1 MQFGL
6 IISLCLHAALLGWAV
21 LNIQSLAPL
30 PVSEPEPVA
39 VDLIA
44 PGDVTK
50 LRLGVRTAKQMRA
63 QPKENPKS
71 DVAKKEAPKPAPV
84 ASAPPPPA
92 PEPAKEEPQP
102 EPPKPEPPPP
112 PEPAKAEPP
121 KPEPPKP
128 EPPKP
133 EPVKSEPPKDP
144 VEKLAALPPEP
155 AAPPPVP
162 ALEEQKKLE
171 EMLKEQARQAEEQKA
186 LEEEK
191 RKVEEEKKK
200 LEEEKKKLEEETK
213 KAEEKRR
220 QEEEERKLAE
230 LKKKQEEDKK
240 KQEEEKRRK
249 EAELK
254 KKKEE
259 EKRRKE
265 AEAKKKFDAEKI
277 SALLNKM
284 PDKGAPRPSVPLDEQ
299 AKTLPKGPVLGAP
312 EGRDQQ
318 LSASELA
325 ILAQIIRSCV
335 QSKWNVLGG
344 GESAQN
350 TSVKLR
356 LRFNPDGRL
365 ASEPQTMNPQNTP
378 YFLAVRDSAVRA
390 VQACEP
396 YSLPPAK
403 YEFWKDIVLNFDP
416 RDMF

>member
-1 MQFGL
+1 VHFGL
-6 IISLCLHAALLGWAV
+6 IISLGLHTALLGWAV
-21 LNIQSLAPL
+21 LNIQMLAPL
-30 PVSEPEPVA
+30 RVAEPEPIA
-39 VDLIA
+39 VDFVA
-44 PGDVTK
+44 PGEITK
-50 LRLGVRTAKQMRA
+50 LRQGSRTAKQLQA
-63 QPKENPKS
+63 QPKESPRP
-71 DVAKKEAPKPAPV
+71 DVAKKEAAKPTPV
-84 ASAPPPPA
+84 AAAPPPPA
-92 PEPAKEEPQP
+92 PEPAAAKEE
-102 EPPKPEPPPP
+102 
-112 PEPAKAEPP
+112 P

-128 EPPKP
+128 EPPKAELPPKP
-133 EPVKSEPPKDP
+133 EPPPKSEPPKDP
-144 VEKLAALPPEP
+144 GADKLAALPPEAAAVPP
-155 AAPPPVP
+155 AP
-162 ALEEQKKLE
+162 AIEEQQKLE
-171 EMLKEQARQAEEQKA
+171 EMLKEQQRQADEHNRLEQEKRKLEEEKQK

-191 RKVEEEKKK
+191 RK
-200 LEEEKKKLEEETK
+200 LEEDTR
-213 KAEEKRR
+213 KAEEKKR
-220 QEEEERKLAE
+220 QEDEERKQAE
-230 LKKKQEEDKK
+230 IKR

-254 KKKEE
+254 KKREE

-299 AKTLPKGPVLGAP
+299 AKTLNKGPVLGAP

-325 ILAQIIRSCV
+325 ILAQIIKSCV

-350 TSVKLR
+350 TQVKVR
-356 LRFNPDGRL
+356 LRFNPDGTL
-365 ASEPQTMNPQNTP
+365 AGEPQIMNPQNTP

>member
-1 MQFGL
+1 VQFGL

-21 LNIQSLAPL
+21 LNIQTLAPL
-30 PVSEPEPVA
+30 SVAEPEPVA
-39 VDLIA
+39 IDLVT
-44 PGDVTK
+44 PGEVTK
-50 LRLGVRTAKQMRA
+50 LRLGSRTAKQLQA
-63 QPKENPKS
+63 QPKESPRP
-71 DVAKKEAPKPAPV
+71 DVAKKEAPKPSPV
-84 ASAPPPPA
+84 ATAPPPPA
-92 PEPAKEEPQP
+92 PEPPAPAKEDPKPEPP
-102 EPPKPEPPPP
+102 KAEPPPKVEPPKPEP
-112 PEPAKAEPP
+112 AKEPP
-121 KPEPPKP
+121 A
-128 EPPKP
+128 
-133 EPVKSEPPKDP
+133 
-144 VEKLAALPPEP
+144 EKLAALPPEP
-155 AAPPPVP
+155 AAVPPAP
-162 ALEEQKKLE
+162 ALEEQKRLDE
-171 EMLKEQARQAEEQKA
+171 LLKEQQRQAEEQEKK
-186 LEEEK
+186 LEEE
-191 RKVEEEKKK
+191 RRQVEEEKKK
-200 LEEEKKKLEEETK
+200 LEEEKKRLEEETK

-220 QEEEERKLAE
+220 EEEERRQAE
-230 LKKKQEEDKK
+230 LLK

-254 KKKEE
+254 KKREE

-265 AEAKKKFDAEKI
+265 AEAKKKFDAEQI

-299 AKTLPKGPVLGAP
+299 AKTLNKGPVLGAP

-325 ILAQIIRSCV
+325 ILAQIIKSCV

-350 TSVKLR
+350 TQVKLR

-365 ASEPQTMNPQNTP
+365 ASEPQIMNPQNTP
-378 YFLAVRDSAVRA
+378 YFLAVRDSALRA

>member
-1 MQFGL
+1 VHFGL
-6 IISLCLHAALLGWAV
+6 IISLCLHAAVLGWAV
-21 LNIQSLAPL
+21 LNIQTLAPL
-30 PVSEPEPVA
+30 TLAEPEPIA
-39 VDLIA
+39 VDLVA
-44 PGDVTK
+44 PGEVTK
-50 LRLGVRTAKQMRA
+50 LRLGSRTAKQLQA
-63 QPKENPKS
+63 QPKESPRP
-71 DVAKKEAPKPAPV
+71 DVAKKEAPKPTPV

-92 PEPAKEEPQP
+92 PEPAAPVKEE
-102 EPPKPEPPPP
+102 
-112 PEPAKAEPP
+112 P
-121 KPEPPKP
+121 KPEPPKDEP
-128 EPPKP
+128 PAKVEPPKA
-133 EPVKSEPPKDP
+133 EPAKDP
-144 VEKLAALPPEP
+144 PAEKLAAVPPEP
-155 AAPPPVP
+155 APPIP
-162 ALEEQKKLE
+162 ALEEQTKLD
-171 EMLKEQARQAEEQKA
+171 EMLKEQQRQAEEQQKK
-186 LEEEK
+186 LEEE
-191 RKVEEEKKK
+191 RRQVEEEKKK
-200 LEEEKKKLEEETK
+200 LEEEKKRLEEETR

-220 QEEEERKLAE
+220 QEEEERRQAE
-230 LKKKQEEDKK
+230 LKK
-240 KQEEEKRRK
+240 KQEEEKRRR

-254 KKKEE
+254 KKREE

-277 SALLNKM
+277 SALLNKI

-299 AKTLPKGPVLGAP
+299 AKTLNKGPVLGAP

-325 ILAQIIRSCV
+325 ILAQIIKSCV

-350 TSVKLR
+350 TQVKLR

-365 ASEPQTMNPQNTP
+365 AGEPQVMNPQNTP
-378 YFLAVRDSAVRA
+378 YFLAVRDSALRA

>member
-1 MQFGL
+1 VQFGL

-21 LNIQSLAPL
+21 LNIQTLAPL
-30 PVSEPEPVA
+30 HVAEPEPVA

-44 PGDVTK
+44 PGEVTK
-50 LRLGVRTAKQMRA
+50 LRLGLRTAKQLKA
-63 QPKENPKS
+63 QPKESPKP
-71 DVAKKEAPKPAPV
+71 DVAKKEAPKPTPV
-84 ASAPPPPA
+84 ATA
-92 PEPAKEEPQP
+92 
-102 EPPKPEPPPP
+102 PPP
-112 PEPAKAEPP
+112 PEPPAAAKEEPKPEPAKTEPPPKLEPEPKPDPPAAEPP

-128 EPPKP
+128 EPPK
-133 EPVKSEPPKDP
+133 EQSEK
-144 VEKLAALPPEP
+144 VAALPPEP
-155 AAPPPVP
+155 APAPPVP

-171 EMLKEQARQAEEQKA
+171 EMLKEQQRQAEELKK
-186 LEEEK
+186 LEEE
-191 RKVEEEKKK
+191 RRQVEDEKKK
-200 LEEEKKKLEEETK
+200 LEEEKRRLEEDTK

-220 QEEEERKLAE
+220 QEEEERKQVE
-230 LKKKQEEDKK
+230 LKR

-254 KKKEE
+254 KKREE

-265 AEAKKKFDAEKI
+265 AEAKKRFDAEKI

-284 PDKGAPRPSVPLDEQ
+284 PDKGAPRPSVPLEEQ
-299 AKTLPKGPVLGAP
+299 AKALNKGPVLGAP

-325 ILAQIIRSCV
+325 ILAQIIKSCV

-350 TSVKLR
+350 TQVKLR
-356 LRFNPDGRL
+356 LRFNPDGTL
-365 ASEPQTMNPQNTP
+365 ASEPQVMNPQNTP
-378 YFLAVRDSAVRA
+378 YFLAVRDSALRA

>member
-1 MQFGL
+1 MHFGL
-6 IISLCLHAALLGWAV
+6 IISLGLHTALLGWAV
-21 LNIQSLAPL
+21 LNIQMLAPL
-30 PVSEPEPVA
+30 RVAEPEPIA
-39 VDLIA
+39 VDLVT
-44 PGDVTK
+44 PGEITK
-50 LRLGVRTAKQMRA
+50 LRLGLRTAKQLQA
-63 QPKENPKS
+63 QPKESPRP
-71 DVAKKEAPKPAPV
+71 DVAKKEAAKPTPV
-84 ASAPPPPA
+84 AAAPPPPA
-92 PEPAKEEPQP
+92 PEPAATKEE
-102 EPPKPEPPPP
+102 
-112 PEPAKAEPP
+112 P

-133 EPVKSEPPKDP
+133 EPPKAELPPKPEPPPKSEPPKDP
-144 VEKLAALPPEP
+144 GADKLAALPPE
-155 AAPPPVP
+155 AAAVPPVP
-162 ALEEQKKLE
+162 AIDEQQKLE
-171 EMLKEQARQAEEQKA
+171 EMLKEQQRQADEHNK

-191 RKVEEEKKK
+191 RKIEEEKRK
-200 LEEEKKKLEEETK
+200 LEEEKRKLEEDTR
-213 KAEEKRR
+213 KAEEKKQ
-220 QEEEERKLAE
+220 QEDEERKQAE
-230 LKKKQEEDKK
+230 LKR

-254 KKKEE
+254 KKREE

-299 AKTLPKGPVLGAP
+299 AKSLNKGPVLGAP

-325 ILAQIIRSCV
+325 ILAQIIKSCV

-350 TSVKLR
+350 TQVKVR
-356 LRFNPDGRL
+356 LRFNPDGTL
-365 ASEPQTMNPQNTP
+365 AGEPQIMNPQNTP

-403 YEFWKDIVLNFDP
+403 YDFWKDIVLNFDP

>member
-1 MQFGL
+1 VHFGL
-6 IISLCLHAALLGWAV
+6 IISLCLHAAVLGWAV
-21 LNIQSLAPL
+21 LNIQALAPL
-30 PVSEPEPVA
+30 HVAEPEPIA
-39 VDLIA
+39 IDLVT
-44 PGDVTK
+44 PGEVTK
-50 LRLGVRTAKQMRA
+50 LRLGSRTAKQLQA
-63 QPKENPKS
+63 QAKESPRP
-71 DVAKKEAPKPAPV
+71 DVAKKEAPKPTPV
-84 ASAPPPPA
+84 AAAPPPPA
-92 PEPAKEEPQP
+92 PEPAAPAKEE
-102 EPPKPEPPPP
+102 
-112 PEPAKAEPP
+112 P

-133 EPVKSEPPKDP
+133 EPPPKAEAPKAEPPKPEPPKDALA
-144 VEKLAALPPEP
+144 EKLAAVPPEP
-155 AAPPPVP
+155 ATVPPLP
-162 ALEEQKKLE
+162 ALEEQKKLD
-171 EMLKEQARQAEEQKA
+171 EMLKEQQRQAEEQKK

-191 RKVEEEKKK
+191 RQVEEEKKK

-213 KAEEKRR
+213 KAEDKRR
-220 QEEEERKLAE
+220 QEEEERKQAE
-230 LKKKQEEDKK
+230 LKKKQED
-240 KQEEEKRRK
+240 EKRRK
-249 EAELK
+249 DAELK
-254 KKKEE
+254 KKREE

-299 AKTLPKGPVLGAP
+299 AKSLNKGPVLGAP

-325 ILAQIIRSCV
+325 ILAQIIKSCV

-350 TSVKLR
+350 TQVKLR

-365 ASEPQTMNPQNTP
+365 AAEPQIMNPQNTP
-378 YFLAVRDSAVRA
+378 YFLAVRDSALRA

-403 YEFWKDIVLNFDP
+403 YDFWKDIVLNFDP

>member
-1 MQFGL
+1 VHFGL
-6 IISLCLHAALLGWAV
+6 IISLCLHAAVLGWAV
-21 LNIQSLAPL
+21 LNIQTLAPL
-30 PVSEPEPVA
+30 HVAEPEPVA
-39 VDLIA
+39 IDFVT
-44 PGDVTK
+44 PGEVTK
-50 LRLGVRTAKQMRA
+50 LRLGSRTAKQLQA
-63 QPKENPKS
+63 QPKENPRP
-71 DVAKKEAPKPAPV
+71 DVAKKEAPKPTPV
-84 ASAPPPPA
+84 AAAPPPPA
-92 PEPAKEEPQP
+92 PEPVAPAKEE
-102 EPPKPEPPPP
+102 PKPEPPMPEPP
-112 PEPAKAEPP
+112 PKAEPP
-121 KPEPPKP
+121 KAEPQKAEPPKA
-128 EPPKP
+128 
-133 EPVKSEPPKDP
+133 EPPKDALA
-144 VEKLAALPPEP
+144 EKLAAVPPEP
-155 AAPPPVP
+155 APVPPLP

-171 EMLKEQARQAEEQKA
+171 EMLKEQQRQAEEHKK

-191 RKVEEEKKK
+191 RQVEEEKRK

-213 KAEEKRR
+213 KAEDKRR
-220 QEEEERKLAE
+220 QEEDERKQAE
-230 LKKKQEEDKK
+230 LIKKQED
-240 KQEEEKRRK
+240 EKRRK

-254 KKKEE
+254 KKREE

-299 AKTLPKGPVLGAP
+299 AKTLNKGPVLGAP

-325 ILAQIIRSCV
+325 ILAQIIKSCV

-350 TSVKLR
+350 TQVKLR

-365 ASEPQTMNPQNTP
+365 AGEPQIMNPQNTP
-378 YFLAVRDSAVRA
+378 YFLAVRDSALRA

-396 YSLPPAK
+396 FSLPPAK
-403 YEFWKDIVLNFDP
+403 YDFWKDIVLNFDP

>member
-1 MQFGL
+1 VHFGL
-6 IISLCLHAALLGWAV
+6 VISLCLHAAVLGWAV
-21 LNIQSLAPL
+21 LNIQTLAPL
-30 PVSEPEPVA
+30 AVAEPEPVA
-39 VDLIA
+39 VDLVA
-44 PGDVTK
+44 PAEVTK
-50 LRLGVRTAKQMRA
+50 LRLGSRTAKQLQA
-63 QPKENPKS
+63 QPKESPRP

-84 ASAPPPPA
+84 ATAPPPPA
-92 PEPAKEEPQP
+92 PEPAA
-102 EPPKPEPPPP
+102 
-112 PEPAKAEPP
+112 PAKEDP
-121 KPEPPKP
+121 KPEPPKAEP
-128 EPPKP
+128 PPKLEPPKA
-133 EPVKSEPPKDP
+133 EGAQDP
-144 VEKLAALPPEP
+144 LAEKLAALPPEP
-155 AAPPPVP
+155 APAPPVP
-162 ALEEQKKLE
+162 ALEEQKKLDD
-171 EMLKEQARQAEEQKA
+171 MLREQQREAEEQQKK
-186 LEEEK
+186 LEEE
-191 RKVEEEKKK
+191 RRQVEEEKKK
-200 LEEEKKKLEEETK
+200 LEEEKKRLEEETR

-220 QEEEERKLAE
+220 QEEERRQAE
-230 LKKKQEEDKK
+230 LKK
-240 KQEEEKRRK
+240 KQEEEKRRR
-249 EAELK
+249 EAEAK
-254 KKKEE
+254 KKREE

-299 AKTLPKGPVLGAP
+299 AKALNKGPVLGAP

-325 ILAQIIRSCV
+325 ILAQIIKSCV

-350 TSVKLR
+350 TQVKLR

-365 ASEPQTMNPQNTP
+365 ASEPQVMNPQNTP
-378 YFLAVRDSAVRA
+378 YFLAVRDSALRA

>member
-1 MQFGL
+1 VQFGL

-21 LNIQSLAPL
+21 LNIQMQAPL
-30 PVSEPEPVA
+30 AVSEPEPVA
-39 VDLIA
+39 VDLVT
-44 PGDVTK
+44 PGEVTK
-50 LRLGVRTAKQMRA
+50 LRLGLRTAKQLQA
-63 QPKENPKS
+63 QPKENPKP
-71 DVAKKEAPKPAPV
+71 DVAKKEAPKPTPV
-84 ASAPPPPA
+84 ASAPPPP
-92 PEPAKEEPQP
+92 EPPAAAKEEP
-102 EPPKPEPPPP
+102 
-112 PEPAKAEPP
+112 PAKAEPPP

-128 EPPKP
+128 EPPKLELP
-133 EPVKSEPPKDP
+133 KPEPPKAEAP
-144 VEKLAALPPEP
+144 PPEPPKEQPSEKVAALPAE
-155 AAPPPVP
+155 PPPAP
-162 ALEEQKKLE
+162 ALEEQKQLE
-171 EMLKEQARQAEEQKA
+171 EMLKEQERQAEELKK
-186 LEEEK
+186 LEEE
-191 RKVEEEKKK
+191 RRQVEEEKKK
-200 LEEEKKKLEEETK
+200 LDEEKKRLEEETR

-220 QEEEERKLAE
+220 QEEEERKQAE
-230 LKKKQEEDKK
+230 LKR

-254 KKKEE
+254 KKRED

-299 AKTLPKGPVLGAP
+299 AKSLNKGPVLGAP

-325 ILAQIIRSCV
+325 ILAQIIKSCV

-350 TSVKLR
+350 TQVKLR
-356 LRFNPDGRL
+356 LRFNPDGTL
-365 ASEPQTMNPQNTP
+365 ASEPQIMNPQNTP
-378 YFLAVRDSAVRA
+378 YFLAVRDSAIRA